1 MRRKY
6 TGVRVAV
13 TNAPARTL
21 GLSGVGGLPVRF
33 EQRPVFSDQ
42 PVPPQW
48 FAALLD
54 TLGPWGADAPGSP
67 PVALAVSGGG
77 DSLALAWL
85 ARRWRRNLLA
95 LVVDHGLRP
104 ESGAEARLTVE
115 RLHAM
120 DVPARLITLTD
131 LTKGP
136 AMAARARKARYAR
149 MVQACQQAGCVDLL
163 LGHQA
168 DDQAETAWMRSNA
181 GSGPDGLAAMGW
193 ISHTPDVRLVR
204 PLLGVSR
211 VALRQ
216 TLRAAGLAW
225 VDDPSNQ
232 DLRAE
237 RVRVRF
243 ALQDNGLSEQFWCLA
258 MDAGAQRMTRE
269 RAQAMAL
276 AQTCAFYPHGWVGL
290 GQNLPEAATLSGLI
304 RTVGA
309 QQYPPAPAAVARL
322 CKNGGAGTL
331 AGTQLARWRDEWFL
345 IRELAGVSAPVA
357 ASPGVVWDGRFVL
370 HAPSAL
376 LRCGVYVGAAGYGL
390 ARKIRAGW
398 PALFCAGLPALWW
411 QGQRV
416 AVPHLG
422 WCSTA
427 DWADVFFE
435 FRPPVPVTGM
445 GVYGC
450 KKVHNKDY
458 VGPVG

>member
-1 MRRKY
+1 M
-6 TGVRVAV
+6 
-13 TNAPARTL
+13 
-21 GLSGVGGLPVRF
+21 
-33 EQRPVFSDQ
+33 
-42 PVPPQW
+42 
-48 FAALLD
+48 
-54 TLGPWGADAPGSP
+54 
-67 PVALAVSGGG
+67 
-77 DSLALAWL
+77 
-85 ARRWRRNLLA
+85 
-95 LVVDHGLRP
+95 VDHGLRP
-104 ESGAEARLTVE
+104 ESAAEAQLTLARL
-115 RLHAM
+115 RAM

-193 ISHTPDVRLVR
+193 ITHTPDVRLVR

-211 VALRQ
+211 AALRN
-216 TLRAAGLAW
+216 TLRAAGQTW
-225 VDDPSNQ
+225 VDDPSNL

-243 ALQDNGLSEQFWCLA
+243 ALNESGLSEQFWCLA
-258 MDAGAQRMTRE
+258 MDAGFERMARD
-269 RAQAMAL
+269 RAQAKAL
-276 AQTCAFYPHGWVGL
+276 ARTCAFLPHGWVRL
-290 GQNLPEAATLSGLI
+290 GQVLPEPAVLSGLI
-304 RTVGA
+304 RAVGA

-331 AGTQLARWRDEWFL
+331 AGTRLARWRDEWFL
-345 IRELAGVSAPVA
+345 IREQAGVAAPVAAPVA
-357 ASPGVVWDGRFVL
+357 ASPGIVWDSRFVL

-390 ARKIRAGW
+390 ERKIRAGW

-411 QGQRV
+411 QGQLV
-416 AVPHLG
+416 AVPHLE
-422 WCSTA
+422 WCRTA
-427 DWADVFFE
+427 DWKDAFFE
-435 FRPPVPVTGM
+435 FRPPVPVTGV

-450 KKVHNKDY
+450 KKVHDKNY

>member
-1 MRRKY
+1 M
-6 TGVRVAV
+6 
-13 TNAPARTL
+13 
-21 GLSGVGGLPVRF
+21 PVCF
-33 EQRPVFSDQ
+33 AQRPVFSDQ
-42 PVPPQW
+42 PVPPHW

-54 TLGPWGADAPGSP
+54 TLGPWLKDKPGQP

-85 ARRWRRNLLA
+85 ARRWRSNLLA

-104 ESGAEARLTVE
+104 ESAAEAQLTLA

-193 ISHTPDVRLVR
+193 ITHTPDVRLVR

-211 VALRQ
+211 AALRN
-216 TLRAAGLAW
+216 TLRAAGQTW
-225 VDDPSNQ
+225 VDDPSNL

-243 ALQDNGLSEQFWCLA
+243 ALNENGQSEQFWCLA
-258 MDAGAQRMTRE
+258 MDAGFERMARE
-269 RAQAMAL
+269 SAQAVAL
-276 AQTCAFYPHGWVGL
+276 AQTCAFFPHGWVRL
-290 GQNLPEAATLSGLI
+290 GQVLPEPAVLSGLI

-331 AGTQLARWRDEWFL
+331 AGTRLARWRDEWFL
-345 IRELAGVSAPVA
+345 IREQAGVAAPVA
-357 ASPGVVWDGRFVL
+357 ASPGVVWDSRFVL

-376 LRCGVYVGAAGYGL
+376 LRCGVYVGPAGYGL
-390 ARKIRAGW
+390 ERKVRAGW

-416 AVPHLG
+416 AVPHLQ
-422 WCSTA
+422 WCLTA
-427 DWADVFFE
+427 DWKDAFFE

-450 KKVHNKDY
+450 KKVHDRNY
-458 VGPVG
+458 VGPMG

>member
-1 MRRKY
+1 M
-6 TGVRVAV
+6 VA
-13 TNAPARTL
+13 
-21 GLSGVGGLPVRF
+21 GGKNIPVLF
-33 EQRPVFSDQ
+33 AHRPVFSDQ
-42 PVPPQW
+42 PVPPEW
-48 FAALLD
+48 FAAVLQS
-54 TLGPWGADAPGSP
+54 LGPWVEDSPGQA

-104 ESGAEARLTVE
+104 ESAAEAQLTLKRLA
-115 RLHAM
+115 HM

-131 LTKGP
+131 LAKGP
-136 AMAARARKARYAR
+136 AIAARARTARYAR
-149 MVQACQQAGCVDLL
+149 MVEACQQAGCVDLL

-211 VALRQ
+211 AALRN
-216 TLRAAGLAW
+216 TLRRAGQAW
-225 VDDPSNQ
+225 VDDPSNL
-232 DLRAE
+232 DMKAE

-243 ALQDNGLSEQFWCLA
+243 ALHEGGLSEQFWCLA
-258 MDAGAQRMTRE
+258 MDAGWQRME
-269 RAQAMAL
+269 RDKANAASL
-276 AQTCAFYPHGWVGL
+276 ARACAFYPQGWVGL
-290 GQNLPEAATLSGLI
+290 GAALPEPAVLSAVI
-304 RTVGA
+304 RTVGGLR
-309 QQYPPAPAAVARL
+309 YPPAPAAVERV
-322 CKNGGAGTL
+322 CKKGEAATL
-331 AGTQLARWRDEWFL
+331 AGTRLVRWRDEWFL
-345 IRELAGVSAPVA
+345 IREQAGVAAPVA

-390 ARKIRAGW
+390 PRKTRGGW

-411 QGQRV
+411 QGQLV
-416 AVPHLG
+416 CVPHLG
-422 WCSTA
+422 WSLSA
-427 DWADVFFE
+427 DWDGAFFD
-435 FRPPVPVTGM
+435 FRPPVPATGM

>member
-1 MRRKY
+1 MEDR
-6 TGVRVAV
+6 GI
-13 TNAPARTL
+13 
-21 GLSGVGGLPVRF
+21 PVRF
-33 EQRPVFSDQ
+33 AQRPVFSNQ

-48 FAALLD
+48 FAQILD
-54 TLGPWGADAPGSP
+54 TLGPWGRDAPGQA

-85 ARRWRRNLLA
+85 ARCWRRNLLA

-104 ESGAEARLTVE
+104 ESAAEAQLTLE
-115 RLHAM
+115 RLHDM

-131 LTKGP
+131 LTKGS
-136 AMAARARKARYAR
+136 AMAARARKARYASL
-149 MVQACQQAGCVDLL
+149 VQACRQAGCVDLL

-168 DDQAETAWMRSNA
+168 DDQAETAWIRSNA
-181 GSGPDGLAAMGW
+181 GSGPDGLAGMGW

-211 VALRQ
+211 MALRN
-216 TLRAAGLAW
+216 TLRAAGQAW

-243 ALQDNGLSEQFWCLA
+243 ALQGNGLSEQFWCLA
-258 MDAGAQRMTRE
+258 MDAGCQRMQRE
-269 RAQAMAL
+269 REQAMQL
-276 AQTCAFYPHGWVGL
+276 ARSCAFFPHGWARL
-290 GQNLPEAATLSGLI
+290 GQALPEPAALSAVI

-309 QQYPPAPAAVARL
+309 LQYPPAPAAVARL
-322 CKNGGAGTL
+322 CKTGEAGTL
-331 AGTQLARWRDEWFL
+331 AGTRLARWRDEWFL
-345 IRELAGVSAPVA
+345 IREQAGVGAPVA

-370 HAPSAL
+370 HASSAL
-376 LRCGVYVGAAGYGL
+376 LRCGVYVEAAGYGL
-390 ARKIRAGW
+390 ARRVRAGW
-398 PALFCAGLPALWW
+398 PALFCTGLPALWW

-435 FRPPVPVTGM
+435 FRPPVPATGM

-450 KKVHNKDY
+450 KKVHNTDY

>member
-1 MRRKY
+1 MRRE
-6 TGVRVAV
+6 
-13 TNAPARTL
+13 
-21 GLSGVGGLPVRF
+21 S
-33 EQRPVFSDQ
+33 
-42 PVPPQW
+42 
-48 FAALLD
+48 AAEAQL
-54 TLGPWGADAPGSP
+54 T
-67 PVALAVSGGG
+67 
-77 DSLALAWL
+77 L
-85 ARRWRRNLLA
+85 AR
-95 LVVDHGLRP
+95 LR
-104 ESGAEARLTVE
+104 
-115 RLHAM
+115 AM

-168 DDQAETAWMRSNA
+168 DDQAETAWMRSSA
-181 GSGPDGLAAMGW
+181 GSGPDGLAGMGW

-211 VALRQ
+211 AALRN

-225 VDDPSNQ
+225 VDDPSNL

-243 ALQDNGLSEQFWCLA
+243 ALHESGLSEQFWCLA
-258 MDAGAQRMTRE
+258 MDAGSQRMARDQVLGAT
-269 RAQAMAL
+269 L
-276 AQTCAFYPHGWVGL
+276 ARTCAFFPHGWVRL
-290 GQNLPEAATLSGLI
+290 GGSLPDPAVLSGLI

-322 CKNGGAGTL
+322 CGRAGGTL
-331 AGTQLARWRDEWFL
+331 AGTRLARWRDEWFL
-345 IRELAGVSAPVA
+345 IREQAGVAAPVE

-370 HAPSAL
+370 RAPSAL
-376 LRCGVYVGAAGYGL
+376 PRCGVYVGAAGYGL
-390 ARKIRAGW
+390 ERKARAGW

-411 QGQRV
+411 QGQVV

-422 WCSTA
+422 WCGA
-427 DWADVFFE
+427 QDWKDAFFE
-435 FRPPVPVTGM
+435 FRPPVPVTGV

-450 KKVHNKDY
+450 KKVHDRNY
-458 VGPVG
+458 VGPMG